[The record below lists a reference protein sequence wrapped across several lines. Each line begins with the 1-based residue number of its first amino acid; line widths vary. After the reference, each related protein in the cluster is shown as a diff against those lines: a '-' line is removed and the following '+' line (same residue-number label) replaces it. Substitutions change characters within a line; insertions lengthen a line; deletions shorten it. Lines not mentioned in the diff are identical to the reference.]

1 MSNSTAP
8 AYILFGIKH
17 SGKTTQGRLL
27 ADKTECPFFDTDD
40 IIKQQTGL
48 SARDIYL
55 QHGPAGFMLAEE
67 NACRLLAEKYSGKK
81 IIISTGGGICDNA
94 PALHYLRD
102 MGTFV
107 FLETPEKITA
117 DRIIHK
123 MTIQPDGTISDLP
136 AYMAKK
142 NPHTEE
148 DVRAV
153 FHDFYTA
160 RAATY
165 KIIADITVQLEDAP
179 KDSNLERIIKTLNI

>member
-27 ADKTECPFFDTDD
+27 ADKTGCPFFDTDD

-55 QHGPAGFMLAEE
+55 QNGPAGFMLAEE

-94 PALHYLRD
+94 PALNYLRD

>member
-8 AYILFGIKH
+8 AYIFFGIKH
-17 SGKTTQGRLL
+17 SGKSTQGRLL
-27 ADKTECPFFDTDD
+27 ADKIECPFFDTDD

-48 SARDIYL
+48 FARDIYI
-55 QHGPAGFMLAEE
+55 QDGTSGFMIAEE

-94 PALHYLRD
+94 PALNYLRD

-136 AYMAKK
+136 AYIAKK
-142 NPHTEE
+142 SPHTEE
-148 DVRAV
+148 DVREV
-153 FHDFYTA
+153 FHNFYTV
-160 RAATY
+160 RTATY
-165 KIIADITVQLEDAP
+165 KIIADVTIQLEDAP
-179 KDSNLERIIKTLNI
+179 KDINLERILKALNM